1 MNEALEIQ
9 RRKRLGMIG
18 LVVALAAVMLWGL
31 TPQRATALACL
42 TAQSGSWNVLSTWGC
57 GKIPDEFDNVT
68 IQTGH
73 VVTLDQDRTVNTVIL
88 QAGSVLDWNGHILT
102 FVSPPALSGEMRQ
115 TLPVADNVLVDF
127 LVIPSYD
134 YGVSFDTTTTGSDLG
149 PTTVTIRYNQ
159 TDCTQNIGDR
169 SKVVKRCFI
178 ITPTNQLAAYVGFS
192 FTDADI
198 PITTPSM
205 APEDF
210 GIYHWGGSSVG
221 WEPVSVAEQNLV
233 ASPYQ
238 VYGTISAYSPF
249 ILADFNNTP
258 TAVQLSL
265 LSGSSTPAENS
276 PAYWI
281 IGLGILAVLAVWRSR
296 ATHATR

>member
-9 RRKRLGMIG
+9 RRKHLGMIG
-18 LVVALAAVMLWGL
+18 LVVALAAVMFWGL

-102 FVSPPALSGEMRQ
+102 FVSPPTLSGEMRQ

-134 YGVSFDTTTTGSDLG
+134 YGVSFDTTTTGNNLG
-149 PTTVTIRYNQ
+149 ATTVTIRYNQ
-159 TDCTQNIGDR
+159 TDCTQAIGDR
-169 SKVVKRCFI
+169 TKVVKRCFI
-178 ITPTNQLAAYVGFS
+178 ITPTNELAAYVGFS
-192 FTDADI
+192 FTAADM
-198 PITTPSM
+198 PAAM
-205 APEDF
+205 NPEDF
-210 GIYHWGGSSVG
+210 GIYHWGGTGIG
-221 WEPVSVAEQNLV
+221 WQAVEVAEQVLID
-233 ASPYQ
+233 SPYQ
-238 VYGTISAYSPF
+238 VYATLSAYSPF
-249 ILADFNNTP
+249 ILADFNNEP
-258 TAVQLSL
+258 TAVQITSM
-265 LSGSSTPAENS
+265 SGSSAPAANL
-276 PAYWI
+276 PAYGI
-281 IGLGILAVLAVWRSR
+281 IGLGILAVLWGVWRNR
-296 ATHATR
+296 ATHAAR

>member
-1 MNEALEIQ
+1 MNETRVFQ
-9 RRKRLGMIG
+9 HRTRFG
-18 LVVALAAVMLWGL
+18 LVGLAIALAAVMLWGL
-31 TPQRATALACL
+31 TPQRASAVACL

-57 GKIPDEFDNVT
+57 GKVPDATDNVT

-73 VVTLDQDRTVNTVIL
+73 VVTLDQDRTANALTV
-88 QAGSVLDWNGHILT
+88 QVGSVLDWNGYVLT
-102 FVSPPALSGEMRQ
+102 LANPPTLSGEMRQ
-115 TLPVADNVLVDF
+115 TLPVDTAAPVDF
-127 LVIPSYD
+127 LAIPSYD

-159 TDCTQNIGDR
+159 TDCTQDVGDR
-169 SKVVKRCFI
+169 VKVVKRCFI

-192 FTDADI
+192 FTTADM
-198 PITTPSM
+198 PAAM
-205 APEDF
+205 NPEDF

-221 WEPVSVAEQNLV
+221 WEAVSVAEQNLV

-258 TAVQLSL
+258 TAVQLASM
-265 LSGSSTPAENS
+265 SGSSTPADNS

-281 IGLGILAVLAVWRSR
+281 VGLGILAVLWGVWRSR
-296 ATHATR
+296 ATRAA